1 MVWRTYNVGIE
12 PFTSYPNE
20 GLEKAVENGTALL
33 VDGKKEIKT
42 TLFAVAFESNK
53 GVTNIL
59 PDGTVRLK
67 S

>member
-1 MVWRTYNVGIE
+1 MASQIQ
-12 PFTSYPNE
+12 NE
-20 GLEKAVENGTALL
+20 GLEKAVEIGTALL

-42 TLFAVAFESNK
+42 TLFGVAFESNK